1 MVLGCRDFESW
12 LGHKEGVLMNKTNA
26 LQETSQSS
34 PVLFTVGGHSEKMAT
49 CEVKS
54 RLSSDTQTAGAL
66 ILDVPAS
73 RTANNKFLLFIS
85 YPAYGHLLQ
94 QPEWIKIE
102 KKCVLYWMK
111 SYLVTL
117 YESYNRPSQIP
128 THLASLFPRVSPF
141 PYRLTTGQCFYKSSL
156 LISPLLQ
163 HIMYISPGN
172 SQRSQLFY
180 V

>member
-1 MVLGCRDFESW
+1 MNGISALIKETPESSS
-12 LGHKEGVLMNKTNA
+12 LFYHMKTQKA
-26 LQETSQSS
+26 DDYLWTRKTEST
-34 PVLFTVGGHSEKMAT
+34 G
-49 CEVKS
+49 
-54 RLSSDTQTAGAL
+54 QTPESAGTL

-141 PYRLTTGQCFYKSSL
+141 PYRLTMGQCFYKSSL